1 MALSV
6 LHIETLGRGPP
17 LVLLHGWAMH
27 SGVFT
32 PLVREL
38 AAHFECWLIDL
49 PGHGRSGASIPLARE
64 SLADVLLAR
73 VPDAFWLGWSLGGLV
88 ALEAALRAPQ
98 RVRGLVE
105 IASSPRF
112 VRGPDWPHAVDAAV
126 FTQFG
131 DDLERDYAGTIDRFL
146 LLEVNGD
153 EHARRELR
161 WLREQLA
168 ARPPCAQRALVDG
181 LQLLATS
188 DLRARLP
195 ALVPPSLWI
204 SGRRDR
210 LIPAAAMEAAAAMAR
225 GGKLL
230 KLERAGH
237 APFLSQP
244 ELVAEAIVEFA
255 GNVRLK

>member
-1 MALSV
+1 MTDD
-6 LHIETLGRGPP
+6 LHIETRGRGPP

-27 SGVFT
+27 SGVFE
-32 PLVREL
+32 PLVGEL
-38 AAHFECWLIDL
+38 ARHFECWLVDL
-49 PGHGRSGASIPLARE
+49 PGHGRSGASLSLERE
-64 SLADVLLAR
+64 GVADALLAR

-98 RVRGLVE
+98 RILGLIE

-112 VRGPDWPHAVDAAV
+112 VRAPDWPHAVDAAV

-131 DDLERDYAGTIDRFL
+131 AELERDYGATIDRFL

-181 LQLLATS
+181 LSLLETS

-195 ALVPPSLWI
+195 QLVPPSLWI

-210 LIPAAAMEAAAAMAR
+210 LIPAAAMAAAAAMAP

-230 KLERAGH
+230 RLERAGH

-244 ELVAEAIVEFA
+244 EQVAEAIVEF
-255 GNVRLK
+255 GRG